1 MSNVITMEKSNEAKP
16 EASPVTFKIMA
27 TLEGFPVEVQMEGKA
42 DNLKALVERL
52 KQIGAQ
58 PPALIATQAAS
69 ASKPVCPIHGTPMKA
84 SRKPGYSTARGRPMR
99 AIATRRC
106 RGSTLNKVD
115 V

>member
-1 MSNVITMEKSNEAKP
+1 MSNVIAMEKPIEAKP
-16 EASPVTFKIMA
+16 EASPRPVIFKVMV

-58 PPALIATQAAS
+58 PPAPIVTQAAG

-84 SRKPGYSTARGRPMR
+84 SRKPGSFYCPRQTDEGYCDQKA
-99 AIATRRC
+99 
-106 RGSTLNKVD
+106 
-115 V
+115 